1 VLQVIRRALQVRC
14 PDGPEV
20 RQAMGALLLR
30 EKGSRGTG
38 KTWGMRGESLVS
50 AYQARSAGNSPTRL
64 IPDPVRE
71 GPLPDSHRLT
81 FVMRNC
87 VAIEDSDVGVESA
100 RAAWSALAAPPRNTC
115 WRSRRCAHN
124 MAAASS
130 RAGRICR
137 QAQLRP
143 AIVVASTLG
152 FGRPPNENPMQHF
165 RITARHFE
173 AVCHAKFSRSDGPT

>member
-1 VLQVIRRALQVRC
+1 VDFFCEQAGIAIEADGQQHDPPPDRDVQRDRLLTAAGILVLRCTNEQITHRTHVVLQVIRRALQVRC

-81 FVMRNC
+81 FVMRHL
-87 VAIEDSDVGVESA
+87 
-100 RAAWSALAAPPRNTC
+100 WALPGAE
-115 WRSRRCAHN
+115 
-124 MAAASS
+124 
-130 RAGRICR
+130 G
-137 QAQLRP
+137 
-143 AIVVASTLG
+143 
-152 FGRPPNENPMQHF
+152 
-165 RITARHFE
+165 
-173 AVCHAKFSRSDGPT
+173 